1 LVWVWSYKDVA
12 PTALNMRSALGK
24 ELRKQF
30 ALEMSRTLP
39 EYVEIKIPPTRPGAR
54 MYVQRTPQISF
65 FILMWP
71 FPTGDWFGIMYGWSS
86 SGERPIENYK
96 YNPEHE
102 RNLLTHDGCLF
113 RITRVRNEAGGTEDR
128 FWVLEDA
135 MGVAFERTL
144 QEFAKPGDTPI
155 QTLERATNEGTRYIL
170 STYRETAV
178 EKLLPKIPNL
188 VKDCVKYIR
197 ETVISY
203 FKKISELKSHA

>member
-1 LVWVWSYKDVA
+1 
-12 PTALNMRSALGK
+12 MRSALGK

-39 EYVEIKIPPTRPGAR
+39 EYVEIKIPSPRPGAR
-54 MYVQRTPQISF
+54 MYVRRTPQISF

-86 SGERPIENYK
+86 SGELPIENYK
-96 YNPEHE
+96 YKPEHE

-113 RITRVRNEAGGTEDR
+113 RIERVRNEAGGTEDR

-144 QEFAKPGDTPI
+144 QEFAKPGDTSI
-155 QTLERATNEGTRYIL
+155 ETLERATNEGLSYMS

-188 VKDCVKYIR
+188 VKDCLQCIQ
-197 ETVISY
+197 ETVIPY
-203 FKKISELKSHA
+203 FGKISELKSHAKTFL